1 MLCNFFSHFKTKK
14 VVCISKICSRQTNYS
29 AVFFFSAALFIEL
42 ESLIDAQELPKNG
55 DGLTKP
61 GRFDFCGVL
70 LLHHS
75 SIVARPAIRFF
86 LVYGSL
92 LNLARTMIPFFAF
105 RQITTGWLVF

>member
-1 MLCNFFSHFKTKK
+1 MYFQICNRK
-14 VVCISKICSRQTNYS
+14 TNYS

-61 GRFDFCGVL
+61 GRFDFWCFVT
-70 LLHHS
+70 S
-75 SIVARPAIRFF
+75 SLFIVARPMICFF

-105 RQITTGWLVF
+105 RQITTDWLVFKIVLALVLDFLTTDSV